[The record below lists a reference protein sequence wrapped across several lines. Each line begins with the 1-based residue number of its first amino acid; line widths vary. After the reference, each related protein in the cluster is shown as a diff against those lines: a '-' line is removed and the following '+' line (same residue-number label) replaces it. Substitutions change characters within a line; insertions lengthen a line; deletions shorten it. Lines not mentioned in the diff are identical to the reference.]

1 MCVLIENLSL
11 LEEELCNGKGME
23 LFVGMDYFKK
33 LNVGF
38 ALDEGKYDSYNL
50 YSVSHCKY
58 KLY

>member
-11 LEEELCNGKGME
+11 LEEKLWNGKGME

-38 ALDEGKYDSYNL
+38 ALDEGKCDPL
-50 YSVSHCKY
+50 LCITCKY

>member
-38 ALDEGKYDSYNL
+38 ALDEGKCDPL
-50 YSVSHCKY
+50 LCITCKY